1 MNVIARMITSV
12 RNYVGSWGAGDKALA
27 SLFGRGPTIAGVNVT
42 EMTAL
47 NISAVWAAVQLIAGN
62 VGSLPLMH
70 YRRKGERPSD
80 REQATDTKLYRLL
93 HDEPNSEMAASTF
106 FETLQTHVLLWGNA
120 FAEILRDGSGRIA
133 SLYPIEPWRVSAVRQ
148 NGLAGELLYRIA
160 QRDGKDALLTTSEI
174 LHVPGLTTNGVWGI
188 SVLRHAR
195 ESLGLTMAT
204 EQFSASFFGKGSTAS
219 GILSH
224 PGTLT
229 PAQEGTLRT
238 SLEGRHQGVER
249 AHQFII
255 LQGGM
260 KFEQLSMSARDSQ
273 FLQQRQFQLSEVA
286 RWFNVP
292 PHMIGDVTNSTTWG
306 SGIQS
311 QTLGFL
317 QFCLRRWLV
326 KWEKELNR
334 KLISP
339 LERNLQFIEFVLDGL
354 ERGDQDS
361 RYQAYAIG
369 RQWGWLSVNDVR
381 AYENLSRIDGG
392 DLYLVPVNMTTP
404 EKLEAAEPPAA
415 PVAPGPAK
423 PAPDAEPEDDDED
436 EADDERMR
444 EFKEDLEKL
453 MELGRRALDKPDPA
467 PLDLAPIFDQLAVLQ
482 KELILTVTER
492 NAQETAD
499 VIRGVREAQ
508 TALEARI
515 AELPKPEPVDLAP
528 LAERLDSANETK
540 RTADAAFSEM
550 LEATRAALEEKI
562 AQIPQ
567 PEPVDLAP
575 VVREIQERGQ
585 EMLGPIGELQSQQA
599 ALAELRAASEARIEA
614 AQTELRERL
623 DASEAARKEQAERL
637 AGLTPTLRDVIE
649 DAVRK
654 VVRVEADR
662 VRKAAQTPEKLRAWM
677 ETFYA
682 TREDVCLG
690 HLLPAMRLHFQLV
703 GRPDAA
709 EAETRRI
716 IHEHVE
722 SSRAALETL
731 AGDAETLEAN
741 VKALT
746 AHWEAERPKAIA
758 DECLREVIAHV

>member
-1 MNVIARMITSV
+1 MNILARAVQSV
-12 RNYVGSWGAGDKALA
+12 RDYLGSWGAGDKVLA

-42 EMTAL
+42 ETTAL
-47 NISAVWAAVQLIAGN
+47 NISAVWAAVQLISGN

-70 YRRKGERPSD
+70 YRRKGESQGD

-93 HDEPNSEMAASTF
+93 HDEPNSEMSSSTF

-133 SLYPIEPWRVSAVRQ
+133 SLYPIEPWRVSALRQ
-148 NGLAGELLYRIA
+148 NGLGGDLLYRIA
-160 QRDGKDALLTTSEI
+160 QRDGKDALLTPSEI
-174 LHVPGLTTNGVWGI
+174 LHVPGLSNNGVWGI

-219 GILSH
+219 GILTH

-229 PAQEGTLRT
+229 PAQETTLRA
-238 SLEGRHQGVER
+238 SLENRHQGVER

-260 KFEQLSMSARDSQ
+260 QFEQLSMSARDSQ

-306 SGIQS
+306 SGIQA

-339 LERNLQFIEFVLDGL
+339 LERNLQFIEFVIDGL

-381 AYENLSRIDGG
+381 AYENLPKIDGG

-404 EKLEAAEPPAA
+404 EKIEAAPP
-415 PVAPGPAK
+415 PGSVG
-423 PAPDAEPEDDDED
+423 PDAGRPRPKPEDDAPDEP
-436 EADDERMR
+436 ADDTAERMR
-444 EFKEDLEKL
+444 EFRRDLDEII
-453 MELGRRALDKPDPA
+453 ELGRRTLAKPDPE
-467 PLDLAPIFDQLAVLQ
+467 PTDLAPVFDQLASLR
-482 KELILTVTER
+482 KDLILTVTER

-499 VIRGVREAQ
+499 VIRGVQEAQ
-508 TALEARI
+508 AALEARI

-528 LAERLDSANETK
+528 LEDRLDQAGITSLEG
-540 RTADAAFSEM
+540 TAVIA
-550 LEATRAALEEKI
+550 AALESAK
-562 AQIPQ
+562 Q
-567 PEPVDLAP
+567 
-575 VVREIQERGQ
+575 
-585 EMLGPIGELQSQQA
+585 
-599 ALAELRAASEARIEA
+599 
-614 AQTELRERL
+614 AQTDVQTRL
-623 DASEAARKEQAERL
+623 DVAQAERREQAERI
-637 AGLTPTLRDVIE
+637 ASLTPALRDVIE
-649 DAVRK
+649 NEVRRI
-654 VVRVEADR
+654 VRVEADR
-662 VRKAAQTPEKLRAWM
+662 ARRAAQSPEKLRAWM
-677 ETFYA
+677 ETFYLG
-682 TREDVCLG
+682 REDACVTS
-690 HLLPAMRLHFQLV
+690 LLPTMRLHFQLV
-703 GRPDAA
+703 GRAEEA

-716 IHEHVE
+716 IHAHVE
-722 SSRAALETL
+722 ESRQALETL
-731 AGDAETLEAN
+731 AGDADTLEAN
-741 VKALT
+741 VKTLT
-746 AHWEAERPKAIA
+746 AHWEAERPKAVA
-758 DECLREVIAHV
+758 DECVREVIANV

>member
-1 MNVIARMITSV
+1 MNVLARAVQSV
-12 RNYVGSWGAGDKALA
+12 RDYMGSWGAGDKALA
-27 SLFGRGPTIAGVNVT
+27 SLFGRGPTVAGVNVT

-80 REQATDTKLYRLL
+80 REQAIDTKLYRLL

-148 NGLAGELLYRIA
+148 NGLEGELLYRIA
-160 QRDGKDALLTTSEI
+160 QRDGKDALLTGSEI
-174 LHVPGLTTNGVWGI
+174 LHVPGLSSNGVWGV

-306 SGIQS
+306 SGIQA

-381 AYENLSRIDGG
+381 AYENLPKIDGG

-404 EKLEAAEPPAA
+404 EKIEAAPP
-415 PVAPGPAK
+415 PGSVP
-423 PAPDAEPEDDDED
+423 PERPRPEPEPDDDED
-436 EADDERMR
+436 EPEEDDTGERMR
-444 EFKEDLEKL
+444 EFRKDLDEII
-453 MELGRRALDKPDPA
+453 ELGRRTLAKPDPE
-467 PLDLAPIFDQLAVLQ
+467 PTDLAPVFDQLAALR
-482 KELILTVTER
+482 KDLILTVTEQ

-499 VIRGVREAQ
+499 VIRGVQEAQ
-508 TALEARI
+508 AALEARL
-515 AELPKPEPVDLAP
+515 AEWPKPEPVDLAP
-528 LAERLDSANETK
+528 LAESVEALQAKHAEAEARAATE
-540 RTADAAFSEM
+540 RTEVRVYVSDLLKPMADA
-550 LEATRAALEEKI
+550 
-562 AQIPQ
+562 
-567 PEPVDLAP
+567 
-575 VVREIQERGQ
+575 
-585 EMLGPIGELQSQQA
+585 QA
-599 ALAELRAASEARIEA
+599 AEEAS
-614 AQTELRERL
+614 
-623 DASEAARKEQAERL
+623 RKAVAERI
-637 AGLTPTLRDVIE
+637 ASLTPALRDVIE
-649 DAVRK
+649 NEVRRM
-654 VVRVEADR
+654 VRVEADR
-662 VRKAAQTPEKLRAWM
+662 ARRAAQSPEKLRAWM
-677 ETFYA
+677 ETFYLG
-682 TREDVCLG
+682 REEACVTL
-690 HLLPAMRLHFQLV
+690 LLPTMRLHYQLV
-703 GRPDAA
+703 GRAEDA

-716 IHEHVE
+716 VQAQIEE
-722 SSRAALETL
+722 SRVALETL
-731 AGDAETLEAN
+731 AADADTLEAN

-746 AHWEAERPKAIA
+746 AHWEAARPKAVA
-758 DECLREVIAHV
+758 DECVREVISSNV